1 MNRTFW
7 KRYVGDRAFY
17 HGLFLLIFPM
27 MIQQGITNLVNLLDN
42 LMVGSLGTAP
52 MSGVAIVNQLFFV
65 YTMTLFG
72 MNSGVSIFGAQFYG
86 SGDFKGMR
94 SATRLKLV
102 CSVVITVAFTLG
114 LIAFGP
120 QLIGLFL
127 HETANDAAS
136 MALTMESA
144 VAYLKILLWGFP
156 PFMMVMI
163 YSGTLREAGDTMT
176 AMIAGVVAIVV
187 NLTGNYLLIFG
198 NFGFPEM
205 GAAGAALATVLSRW
219 VEMSILMLYAHKNE
233 TKFPFFH
240 DLYKSMHIPM
250 DLCKKVAITGSPLFL
265 NEILWSAGTTFVN
278 QNYSL
283 RGLTAVAA
291 SNITQTCWQLFTVV
305 MFAMGGAIAIRVGQ
319 QLGAG
324 EIQLAK
330 DTNNKMMFFNL
341 IMHLLVGGL
350 LVMSAPWIPH
360 LYNTEPAV
368 RDLACQMLI
377 VAGAALPI
385 HAYIHG
391 AYFTIRSGG
400 KTIVTFLFDCGF
412 TWVAS
417 VPISFV
423 LARYTTLP
431 MAAIY
436 AAVQFA
442 DAIKLFAAVP
452 MLRSGFWANN
462 VVKDL
467 AEK

>member
-7 KRYVGDRAFY
+7 KRYVGDRSFY
-17 HGLFLLIFPM
+17 QGLFVLIFPM
-27 MIQQGITNLVNLLDN
+27 IVQQGITNLVNLLDN

-65 YTMTLFG
+65 YNMTLFG

-86 SGDFKGMR
+86 SGDYKGMR
-94 SATRLKLV
+94 NATRLKLV
-102 CSVVITVAFTLG
+102 TSVVITVGFIAG
-114 LIAFGP
+114 LTAFGP

-136 MALTMESA
+136 MALTMENA
-144 VAYLKILLWGFP
+144 VDYLKILLWGFP
-156 PFMMVMI
+156 PFMMVMV
-163 YSGTLREAGDTMT
+163 YSGTLREAGDTVT
-176 AMIAGVVAIVV
+176 AMIAGVVAIIV

-198 NFGFPEM
+198 HFGFPQM
-205 GAAGAALATVLSRW
+205 GAAGAALATVISRW
-219 VEMSILMLYAHKNE
+219 VEMTILMVYAHKNE
-233 TKFPFFH
+233 AKFPFFAGV
-240 DLYKSMHIPM
+240 YKSMRVPL
-250 DLCKKVAITGSPLFL
+250 DLCKKVAITGSPLIL

-291 SNITQTCWQLFTVV
+291 SNITQTCWQLFTII
-305 MFAMGGAIAIRVGQ
+305 MFAMGGGIAIRVGQ

-324 EIQLAK
+324 DIEQAK
-330 DTNNKMMFFNL
+330 DTDNKMMFFNL
-341 IMHLLVGGL
+341 VMHILIGGL
-350 LVMSAPWIPH
+350 LVVTAPWIPH

-368 RDLACQMLI
+368 RDLASQMLM

-400 KTIVTFLFDCGF
+400 KTVITFLFDCGF

-423 LARYTTLP
+423 LARYTDLP
-431 MAAIY
+431 MVAIY

-452 MLRSGFWANN
+452 MLRSGFWAKN
-462 VVKDL
+462 VVNEL
-467 AEK
+467 EEA